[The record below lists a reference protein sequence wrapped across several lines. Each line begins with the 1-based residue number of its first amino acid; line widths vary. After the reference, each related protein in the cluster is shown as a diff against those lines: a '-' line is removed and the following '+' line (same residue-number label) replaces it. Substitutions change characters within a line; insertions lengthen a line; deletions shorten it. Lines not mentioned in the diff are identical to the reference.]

1 MSVGVRVG
9 LGVDVHALEPPGPLL
24 VGGVRVPWDRGL
36 VGHSD
41 ADVLAHAVAD
51 ALLGA
56 AGLGDL
62 GSLFP
67 SDDERWRGA
76 DSLGLLAAV
85 AARLRSAGWA
95 VGNIDA
101 TIVAERPS
109 LAPHTGAMAQRLAS
123 ACGLPAGTIAVR
135 AKRSDGLGLAGRGEG
150 IAALAVAVVV
160 PREL

>member
-1 MSVGVRVG
+1 MSAGPRVG
-9 LGVDVHALEPPGPLL
+9 LGVDVHGLAAPGPLL
-24 VGGVRVPWDRGL
+24 LGGVRIPHDRGL

-62 GSLFP
+62 GALFP

-76 DSLGLLAAV
+76 DSLSLLTAV

-95 VGNIDA
+95 VGNVDA
-101 TIVAERPS
+101 TVVAQRPA
-109 LAPHTGAMAQRLAS
+109 LAPHTAAMAQRLAL
-123 ACGLPAGTIAVR
+123 ACGVGAGVVAVR
-135 AKRSDGLGLAGRGEG
+135 AKSSDGLGLTGRDEG
-150 IAALAVAVVV
+150 IAALAVALVV
-160 PREL
+160 PEAS